1 MTGIFLCYRRAD
13 AQGWAG
19 RLGADLAEAFGDAG
33 RFFDLSSIPPGAD
46 FLKAIEESLKASSAA
61 LVLIGPGWLDARDE
75 KGGRRLDD
83 KDDVVRLEIAT
94 ALTLTV
100 PVIPVLL
107 GGARMP
113 RAAQLPEDLRPL
125 ARLNAFELSDS
136 RWTFDCGRLFGSL
149 AQQTGLA
156 RLKGNPPDEAKIVVA
171 SGLEALDSE
180 FGDVT
185 GLRGAHAGRSQVEV
199 LRDAKL
205 RGVKIG
211 DIVGVQASPN
221 KGKP

>member
-1 MTGIFLCYRRAD
+1 VTGIFLSYRRTD

-19 RLGADLAEAFGDAG
+19 RLGADMAEAFGDAG

-46 FLKAIEESLKASSAA
+46 FLEAIEGSLKASSAA
-61 LVLIGPGWLDARDE
+61 LTLIGPGWLDAADE

-83 KDDVVRLEIAT
+83 KNDVVCLEISI
-94 ALTLTV
+94 ALALSI

-113 RAAQLPEDLRPL
+113 RAAQLPEGLRPL
-125 ARLNAFELSDS
+125 VRLNAFELSDS
-136 RWTFDCGRLFGSL
+136 RWSFDCARLFDSL
-149 AQQTGLA
+149 AQQTGLP
-156 RLKGNPPDEAKIVVA
+156 RLKGAPADEARIVVA

-180 FGDVT
+180 FGDVV
-185 GLRGAHAGRSQVEV
+185 GLRGAHAGRGPVDV
-199 LRDAKL
+199 LRGAKL
-205 RGVKIG
+205 RGVKMG
-211 DIVGVQASPN
+211 DIVGVQDSPA

>member
-1 MTGIFLCYRRAD
+1 MRGIFLSYRRAD

-46 FLKAIEESLKASSAA
+46 FLKAIEESLKASSAG
-61 LVLIGPGWLDARDE
+61 LVLIGPGWLDARNE

-94 ALTLTV
+94 ALALTV

-107 GGARMP
+107 GGAGMP
-113 RAAQLPEDLRPL
+113 RAAQLPEDLRAL
-125 ARLNAFELSDS
+125 VRHNAFELSDS
-136 RWTFDCGRLFGSL
+136 RWEFDCARLFDSL
-149 AQQTGLA
+149 AQQTGLV
-156 RLKGNPPDEAKIVVA
+156 RLKGEPPDEAKIMVA
-171 SGLEALDSE
+171 SGLDALDSE

-185 GLRGAHAGRSQVEV
+185 GLRGAQAGRSQVEV
-199 LRDAKL
+199 LGGAKL
-205 RGVKIG
+205 RGVKTG
-211 DIVGVQASPN
+211 DIVGVQASPK

>member
-1 MTGIFLCYRRAD
+1 VTGIFLSYRRAD

-19 RLGADLAEAFGDAG
+19 RLGADLAEAFGDEG

-46 FLKAIEESLKASSAA
+46 FLMAIEGSLKASSAA

-75 KGGRRLDD
+75 NGGRRLDD
-83 KDDVVRLEIAT
+83 ENDVVRLEIAT
-94 ALTLTV
+94 ALARTA

-113 RAAQLPEDLRPL
+113 RAAELPEDLRPL
-125 ARLNAFELSDS
+125 AHLNAFELSDS
-136 RWTFDCGRLFGSL
+136 RWAFDRDRLFDSL

-156 RLKGNPPDEAKIVVA
+156 RLKGDLPDEAKIAVA

-185 GLRGAHAGRSQVEV
+185 GLRGPRAGRGQIEV
-199 LRDAKL
+199 LRGARL
-205 RGVKIG
+205 RGVKMG
-211 DIVGVQASPN
+211 DIVGVEASPD